1 MIKDARKIKGLQS
14 QLSALQGEAEAIKI
28 DISSKQKEYNNKMNA
43 INRLKQQIDNLSK
56 NKNIKISEHALIR
69 YFERVKGYDINEI
82 EKEILNDDILK
93 MVEVLGGNGKYPN
106 KDYSVVIKD
115 FTVTTIVK

>member
-69 YFERVKGYDINEI
+69 YFERVKGYDIDEI

>member
-43 INRLKQQIDNLSK
+43 INRLKQQIDK
-56 NKNIKISEHALIR
+56 N
-69 YFERVKGYDINEI
+69 
-82 EKEILNDDILK
+82 
-93 MVEVLGGNGKYPN
+93 
-106 KDYSVVIKD
+106 
-115 FTVTTIVK
+115 